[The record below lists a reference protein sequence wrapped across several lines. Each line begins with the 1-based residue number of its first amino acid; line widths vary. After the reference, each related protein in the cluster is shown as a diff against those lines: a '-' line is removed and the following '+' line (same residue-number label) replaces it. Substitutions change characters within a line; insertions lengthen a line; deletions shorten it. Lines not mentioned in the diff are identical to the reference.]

1 MSRADLKN
9 HIRIVHELEGKH
21 LIKCEHCQ
29 KSFKLEHTLKS
40 HIKTIHE
47 GARVNCQ
54 VCQKSFVSKTVM
66 KLHIKTVHEKK
77 KPHVCD
83 ICNESFAQT
92 AHLKTHKKGKHKII
106 V

>member
-1 MSRADLKN
+1 
-9 HIRIVHELEGKH
+9 
-21 LIKCEHCQ
+21 
-29 KSFKLEHTLKS
+29 
-40 HIKTIHE
+40 
-47 GARVNCQ
+47 
-54 VCQKSFVSKTVM
+54 M

-106 V
+106 M